1 MESRNQ
7 TVGQPLLE
15 ICSMTK
21 TFGPVLALDRVD
33 LTVRAGE
40 IRGLIG
46 ENGSGKSTVSSIF
59 AGMQKADS
67 GVMTFEGKPWQP
79 TDMSA
84 ALRDGVG
91 MIVQESGTVPG
102 VTVAENLFLCRIGQ
116 FAVFRT
122 PSDRGWGPISARRM
136 FQAAQ
141 KALDEIGA
149 GHIRADAVTGTLD
162 MMDRKLIEV
171 AKVWIARPQVLV
183 VDESTTALSQRG
195 REIVYG
201 LMERI
206 RQSGGA
212 VVFISHDLDEI
223 MEKCDTLTVLRDGH
237 IIRTFEKTE
246 FEAGAIR
253 TAMIGRELQGE
264 YYRSD
269 YGAAPKGGVTV
280 EAEDLSIGDRLRGV
294 RFCAH
299 EGEILG
305 IGGLSHCG
313 MHTLGKVLFGALKP
327 EHGAV
332 RIFGQPVRNPADA
345 ISLGVGYAAKDRD
358 TESLCLS
365 ATVRDNIA
373 IAGFPVFA
381 PHGVVVPARERA
393 YVRRQVEGMQ
403 VKCFSTDQPVE
414 QLSGGNKQ
422 KVVFGK
428 WIGAGSR
435 VLILDCPTRG
445 IDIGVKQTMY
455 RLMAKMREEGKTI
468 IMISEELPELI
479 GMSDRILI
487 LKDGKITGEYDR
499 SRNLRDADLIG
510 DMI

>member
-1 MESRNQ
+1 MEQ
-7 TVGQPLLE
+7 KTQQGGHALLE
-15 ICSMTK
+15 IRGMTK
-21 TFGPVLALDRVD
+21 TFGPVTALERVD
-33 LTVRAGE
+33 LTVQAGE

-59 AGMQKADS
+59 SGMQKADC
-67 GVMTFEGKPWQP
+67 GVMRFQGKPWEP
-79 TDMSA
+79 ADMSE
-84 ALRDGVG
+84 ALRGGVG
-91 MIVQESGTVPG
+91 MIVQENGTVPG
-102 VTVAENLFLCRIGQ
+102 VTVAENLFLSRVGA
-116 FAVFRT
+116 FASFRT
-122 PSDRGWGPISARRM
+122 PSDRGWGFISARRM
-136 FQAAQ
+136 LRAAQ
-141 KALDEIGA
+141 QALDEIGA

-171 AKVWIARPQVLV
+171 AKVWQAHPRVLV

-195 REIVYG
+195 REIIYD
-201 LMERI
+201 LMERLK
-206 RQSGGA
+206 RDGGA

-223 MEKCDTLTVLRDGH
+223 MEICDTLTVLRDGH
-237 IIRTFEKTE
+237 IIRTFEKPE

-253 TAMIGRELQGE
+253 TAMIGRELQGD
-264 YYRSD
+264 YYRTD
-269 YGAAPKGGVTV
+269 YGTAAPGNVTV
-280 EAEDLSIGDRLRGV
+280 EITDAAVGGRLHGV
-294 RFCAH
+294 TLQAH

-313 MHTLGKVLFGALKP
+313 MHTLGKVLFGAARCKP
-327 EHGAV
+327 
-332 RIFGQPVRNPADA
+332 RIFGKTVRNPAEA
-345 ISLGVGYAAKDRD
+345 IALGVGYAAKDRD

-365 ATVRDNIA
+365 ASVRDNIA

-381 PHGVVVPARERA
+381 PHGVVLPGRERA

-403 VKCFSTDQPVE
+403 IKCFSADQPVE

-435 VLILDCPTRG
+435 ILILDCPTRG

-455 RLMAKMREEGKTI
+455 RLMARMREEGKTV

-487 LKDGKITGEYDR
+487 MKDGKISGEYLR
-499 SRNLRDADLIG
+499 SRELRDADLIA

>member
-1 MESRNQ
+1 MEKSKSA
-7 TVGQPLLE
+7 VGQPLLE
-15 ICSMTK
+15 IRDMTK
-21 TFGPVLALDRVD
+21 TFGPVVALDRVD
-33 LTVRAGE
+33 LTVLSGE

-46 ENGSGKSTVSSIF
+46 ENGSGKSTISSVF
-59 AGMQKADS
+59 SGMQTADH

-79 TDMSA
+79 SDMSD
-84 ALRDGVG
+84 ALRRGVG

-102 VTVAENLFLCRIGQ
+102 ITVAENLFLCRMGR
-116 FAVFRT
+116 FSVFRT
-122 PSDRGWGPISARRM
+122 PSDRGWGFVSSRNLFR
-136 FQAAQ
+136 AAQ
-141 KALDEIGA
+141 EALDGIGA
-149 GHIRADAVTGTLD
+149 GHIRVDALTGSLD

-171 AKVWIARPQVLV
+171 AKVWISRPRVLV

-206 RQSGGA
+206 KAEGGA

-223 MEKCDTLTVLRDGH
+223 MEKCDTLTVLRDGR
-237 IIRTFEKTE
+237 IIRTFEKAE

-253 TAMIGRELQGE
+253 TAMIGRDLQGD
-264 YYRSD
+264 YYRTD
-269 YGAAPKGGVTV
+269 YGSPRAGRVTV
-280 EAEDLSIGDRLRGV
+280 EVTDLSVGDRLHGV
-294 RFCAH
+294 SFSAH

-313 MHTLGKVLFGALKP
+313 MHTLGKVLFGAVKP
-327 EHGAV
+327 SRGNV
-332 RIFGQPVRNPADA
+332 RVLGKPLRDPSDA
-345 ISLGVGYAAKDRD
+345 ISRGVGYASKDRD

-365 ATVRDNIA
+365 ASVRDNIS

-381 PHGVVVPARERA
+381 PRGVISPKRERA
-393 YVRRQVEGMQ
+393 YVRRQIEGMQ
-403 VKCFSTDQPVE
+403 IKCFSQDQPIE

-422 KVVFGK
+422 KAVFGK

-435 VLILDCPTRG
+435 ILILDCPTRG

-455 RLMAKMREEGKTI
+455 RLMARMREEGKTV

-487 LKDGKITGEYDR
+487 MKDGRISGEYPR
-499 SRNLRDADLIG
+499 SRDLRDADLIG

>member
-1 MESRNQ
+1 MEKSKSA
-7 TVGQPLLE
+7 VGQPLLE
-15 ICSMTK
+15 IRDMTK
-21 TFGPVLALDRVD
+21 TFGPVVALDRVD
-33 LTVRAGE
+33 LTVLSGE

-46 ENGSGKSTVSSIF
+46 ENGSGKSTISSVF
-59 AGMQKADS
+59 SGMQTADH

-79 TDMSA
+79 SDMSD
-84 ALRDGVG
+84 ALRRGVG

-102 VTVAENLFLCRIGQ
+102 ITVAENLFLCRMGR
-116 FAVFRT
+116 FSVFRT
-122 PSDRGWGPISARRM
+122 PSDRGWGFVSSRNLFR
-136 FQAAQ
+136 AAQ
-141 KALDEIGA
+141 EALDEIGA
-149 GHIRADAVTGTLD
+149 GHIRAEALTGTLD

-171 AKVWIARPQVLV
+171 AKVWISRPRVLV

-206 RQSGGA
+206 KADGGA

-223 MEKCDTLTVLRDGH
+223 MEKCDTLTVLRDGR
-237 IIRTFEKTE
+237 IIRTFEKAE

-253 TAMIGRELQGE
+253 TAMIGRDLQGD
-264 YYRSD
+264 YYRTD
-269 YGAAPKGGVTV
+269 YGSPRAGRVTV
-280 EAEDLSIGDRLRGV
+280 EVTDLSVGDRLHGV
-294 RFCAH
+294 SFSAH

-313 MHTLGKVLFGALKP
+313 MHTLGKVLFGAVKP
-327 EHGAV
+327 SGGNV
-332 RIFGQPVRNPADA
+332 RVLGKPLRDPSDA
-345 ISLGVGYAAKDRD
+345 ISRGVGYASKDRD

-365 ATVRDNIA
+365 ASVRDNIS

-381 PHGVVVPARERA
+381 PRGVISPKRERA
-393 YVRRQVEGMQ
+393 YVRRQIEGMQ
-403 VKCFSTDQPVE
+403 IKCFSQDQPIE

-422 KVVFGK
+422 KAVFGK

-435 VLILDCPTRG
+435 ILILDCPTRG

-455 RLMAKMREEGKTI
+455 RLMARMREEGKTV

-487 LKDGKITGEYDR
+487 MKDGRISGEYPRARD
-499 SRNLRDADLIG
+499 LRDADLIG